1 MRSQVQFEVTNT
13 NHSKIIGEKIQAQN
27 MSIRD
32 LEKNAEVFINHKKVF
47 IMCKRGNAS
56 KEATEHVLNSE
67 VFGGVTNVYNL

>member
-1 MRSQVQFEVTNT
+1 VRSQVQFEVTNT

-32 LEKNAEVFINHKKVF
+32 IEKNAEVFINHKKVF

-56 KEATEHVLNSE
+56 KEATELVLNSE
-67 VFGGVTNVYNL
+67 VFGGVTNVYNI